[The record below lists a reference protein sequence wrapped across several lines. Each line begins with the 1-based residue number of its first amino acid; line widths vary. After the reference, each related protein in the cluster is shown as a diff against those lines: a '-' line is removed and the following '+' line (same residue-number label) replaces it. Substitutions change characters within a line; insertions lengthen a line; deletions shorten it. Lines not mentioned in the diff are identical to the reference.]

1 MDRDRE
7 AHRHRR
13 DRDIDDEKEKNIFFF
28 GCRGDSREELC
39 SKETVEKSEVSG
51 CLKNVKMHI

>member
-13 DRDIDDEKEKNIFFF
+13 DRDIDDEKEKNIFFLAA
-28 GCRGDSREELC
+28 EEIA
-39 SKETVEKSEVSG
+39 EKSYVQRRQ
-51 CLKNVKMHI
+51 